1 MIYLLDTDH
10 LSILERGG
18 ETAQRLVSRLSILS
32 SDSINV
38 TVITYEEQT
47 RGWLG
52 YIAKA
57 RNLEEQ
63 IIAYRKLEE
72 HIATFSKLKVFGF
85 DSESAAIFKRLR
97 ADYPRLGTMDLKIAS
112 IAISSN
118 ATLLTRNLSDFEN
131 IVNLQVEDW
140 TS

>member
-1 MIYLLDTDH
+1 MYLLDTDH
-10 LSILERGG
+10 LSIIERGG
-18 ETAQRLVSRLSILS
+18 EIAHRIMSRLAILS
-32 SDSINV
+32 PEDINV

-63 IIAYRKLEE
+63 IIAYRKLEK
-72 HIATFSKLKVFGF
+72 HVATFSKLKVFGF
-85 DSESAAIFKRLR
+85 DSESAAIFKKLR
-97 ADYPRLGTMDLKIAS
+97 AEYPRLGTMDLKIAA
-112 IAISSN
+112 IAIAKG

-131 IVNLQVEDW
+131 IANLQVEDW
-140 TS
+140 AS

>member
-1 MIYLLDTDH
+1 MYLLDTDH

-18 ETAQRLVSRLSILS
+18 EIAQRIISRLAILS
-32 SDSINV
+32 LEDINV

-57 RNLEEQ
+57 RNLDEQ
-63 IIAYRKLEE
+63 IIAYRKLEK
-72 HIATFSKLKVFGF
+72 HIATFAKLKVIGF
-85 DSESAAIFKRLR
+85 DGESAAIFKRIR
-97 ADYPRLGTMDLKIAS
+97 AEYPRLGTMDLKIAA
-112 IAISSN
+112 IAISKG

-131 IVNLQVEDW
+131 IANLQVEDW

>member
-1 MIYLLDTDH
+1 MYLLDTDH

-18 ETAQRLVSRLSILS
+18 EIAQRIISRLAILS
-32 SDSINV
+32 LEDINV

-63 IIAYRKLEE
+63 IIAYRKLEK
-72 HIATFSKLKVFGF
+72 HIATFSKLKVIGF

-97 ADYPRLGTMDLKIAS
+97 AEYPRLGTMDLKIAA
-112 IAISSN
+112 IAISKG

-131 IVNLQVEDW
+131 IANLQVEDW

>member
-1 MIYLLDTDH
+1 MYLLDTDH
-10 LSILERGG
+10 LSMLERGG
-18 ETAQRLVSRLSILS
+18 EIAQRIISRLSILS
-32 SDSINV
+32 PEDINV

-52 YIAKA
+52 FIAKA

-63 IIAYRKLEE
+63 IIAYRKLEK
-72 HIATFSKLKVFGF
+72 HIATFSKLRVIGF
-85 DSESAAIFKRLR
+85 DSESALVFKRLR
-97 ADYPRLGTMDLKIAS
+97 AEYPRLGTMDLKIAAIS
-112 IAISSN
+112 IAKG

-131 IVNLQVEDW
+131 IANLQVQDW

>member
-1 MIYLLDTDH
+1 MYLLDTDH

-18 ETAQRLVSRLSILS
+18 GIAQRIISRLAILS
-32 SDSINV
+32 PEDINV
-38 TVITYEEQT
+38 TVVTYEEQT

-63 IIAYRKLEE
+63 IIAYRKLEM
-72 HIATFSKLKVFGF
+72 HIATFAKLKVIGF
-85 DSESAAIFKRLR
+85 DSESAAIFKQLR
-97 ADYPRLGTMDLKIAS
+97 AEYPRLGTMDLKIA
-112 IAISSN
+112 AISISTG
-118 ATLLTRNLSDFEN
+118 AILLTRNLSDFEN
-131 IVNLQVEDW
+131 IANLQVEDW